1 MAITRGTALVATVLE
16 VAQLTGMAGLDNLS
30 SSELVLTDVLVT
42 ASDTIHD
49 RLKGDGVDPA
59 LLNADPFKRAVAYQ
73 FLAILSAVGHVR
85 TPGEDPDITTTRF
98 VAMAD
103 RAYKDAPVDTTSGDE
118 PRSAGEALPAI
129 GNLSELPNIL
139 PHDGHRPDYWERWPD
154 RRT

>member
-1 MAITRGTALVATVLE
+1 MAINRGTALVATVLE

-73 FLAILSAVGHVR
+73 FLA
-85 TPGEDPDITTTRF
+85 
-98 VAMAD
+98 
-103 RAYKDAPVDTTSGDE
+103 SGDE
-118 PRSAGEALPAI
+118 PRSAGEGLPAI

-139 PHDGHRPDYWERWPD
+139 PHDGHRPDYWERWPQ
-154 RRT
+154 RWT